1 MEEDAIADG
10 EAIQFDVVQVVRK
23 MDVKATHEKAK
34 KHAEKRFMN
43 VLAQQETALLN
54 EELAVERVALKQ
66 QGVRQ
71 GFKASEAHEAS
82 QDMLGNEFLDESYHR
97 MWKQLEAR
105 DPEDALQE
113 KFGATY
119 VSRLRFVRAGRLRP
133 LGREELELL
142 RRTARLASIDN
153 SCPACH
159 HARAPARRMPWFSPA
174 ANRPVRSGMTSDL
187 RIPQPE
193 CGHVS
198 SLRELSAPLFMAAE
212 WPRRL
217 IKENAPYGLRMRG
230 KTEEQMLTRLRE
242 YHRNVSQPVRCRY
255 ETCAVVG
262 SSGNLRG
269 KQYGQLI
276 DAHEA
281 VFRVNAAPVHRH
293 EEAVGA
299 RTTWRFMNSEKPF
312 FMASLGVPELQVV
325 ICHMGWIGSCQR
337 QAFGGAYMETI
348 AYVNPIFYG
357 QLWSM
362 LGRPVG
368 KQTPSTG
375 LLAIALALGVCIIGN
390 VRSGGN
396 TTTLDIP
403 FMIGLP
409 RKGCAIAGFKLA

>member
-1 MEEDAIADG
+1 MPRG
-10 EAIQFDVVQVVRK
+10 LPPSNSSHPPPSR
-23 MDVKATHEKAK
+23 
-34 KHAEKRFMN
+34 
-43 VLAQQETALLN
+43 
-54 EELAVERVALKQ
+54 
-66 QGVRQ
+66 G
-71 GFKASEAHEAS
+71 
-82 QDMLGNEFLDESYHR
+82 
-97 MWKQLEAR
+97 AR
-105 DPEDALQE
+105 
-113 KFGATY
+113 
-119 VSRLRFVRAGRLRP
+119 SRLRFVRAGRLRP

-375 LLAIALALGVCIIGN
+375 LLAIALALGVCGKVNIFGFGRRSEDSACRHYWECPKWGEYHDPGHPFHDWIAEERLRDSWLQASIIYNGSSYGEGSRGAAAF
-390 VRSGGN
+390 VASTQPRSKSN
-396 TTTLDIP
+396 Q
-403 FMIGLP
+403 
-409 RKGCAIAGFKLA
+409 